1 MISSSRL
8 RLDEGYGACTD
19 EVRVERR
26 GKSSPACGEQH
37 CPANPIRSNT
47 DRRGAK
53 APRLLGVI
61 LSDRWLERIGNGAPR
76 QIVALKD
83 KTRLTGLLA
92 YPVYSICNPP
102 CVPGI

>member
-1 MISSSRL
+1 MEARL
-8 RLDEGYGACTD
+8 ARL
-19 EVRVERR
+19 
-26 GKSSPACGEQH
+26 SP
-37 CPANPIRSNT
+37 
-47 DRRGAK
+47 
-53 APRLLGVI
+53 L
-61 LSDRWLERIGNGAPR
+61 RWLERIGNGAPR